1 MGKVRCLKNLL
12 NMWSIRNFAIFCEY
26 TTGICMFTRETYSL
40 KLDVVHKS
48 TTLLVSYLSSRLLL
62 SLLFC
67 YYHYYYYYYI
77 SHYQTIVHIRSRTA
91 RDTPQLVLQHSQ
103 PSITMNQFG
112 SCRCQ
117 PSWPSVSA
125 AV

>member
-1 MGKVRCLKNLL
+1 
-12 NMWSIRNFAIFCEY
+12 
-26 TTGICMFTRETYSL
+26 MFTRETYSL
-40 KLDVVHKS
+40 KLDVIHKS

-67 YYHYYYYYYI
+67 YYHYYYYYYYYI
-77 SHYQTIVHIRSRTA
+77 SLYQTIVHIRSRTA
-91 RDTPQLVLQHSQ
+91 RDTRQLVVLQHSQ
-103 PSITMNQFG
+103 PSISMNQFG

>member
-1 MGKVRCLKNLL
+1 
-12 NMWSIRNFAIFCEY
+12 
-26 TTGICMFTRETYSL
+26 MFTRETYSL
-40 KLDVVHKS
+40 KLDVIHKS

-67 YYHYYYYYYI
+67 YYHYYYYYYYYI
-77 SHYQTIVHIRSRTA
+77 SLYQTIVHIRSRTA

>member
-1 MGKVRCLKNLL
+1 
-12 NMWSIRNFAIFCEY
+12 
-26 TTGICMFTRETYSL
+26 MFTRETYSL
-40 KLDVVHKS
+40 KLDVIHKS

-67 YYHYYYYYYI
+67 YYHYYYYYYYYYI
-77 SHYQTIVHIRSRTA
+77 SLYQTIVHIRSRTA
-91 RDTPQLVLQHSQ
+91 RDTRQLVVLQHSQ